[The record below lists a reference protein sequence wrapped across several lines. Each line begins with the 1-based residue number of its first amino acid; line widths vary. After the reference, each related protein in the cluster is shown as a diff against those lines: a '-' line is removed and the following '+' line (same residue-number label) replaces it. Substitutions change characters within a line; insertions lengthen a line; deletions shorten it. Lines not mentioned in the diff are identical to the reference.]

1 MTTTSPSDGPI
12 TPPATPLWNQ
22 SSAKF
27 SSNIPIPM
35 SSSTASY
42 PSPTTSSSRSSS
54 SASLRPSFSTRS
66 TSIRENVQVMV
77 RCRPRSEKE
86 LEYDEEPCW
95 LISPEE
101 GLIEQARLKAPNSIR
116 AFYYDNVVMGTDNA
130 QVYKAGILD
139 LVRSAMMGYNGM
151 HFYPTQH
158 CICVWSNSQW
168 KDLCTEK
175 EPGVIPRA
183 VQDVFSYIEED
194 TNGREY
200 LLRVSYMEIYNE
212 KIKDLLCVE
221 NTSPEIIEDKVRPS
235 GQNAFIAAFAQS
247 DQHVLQ
253 KGVYVRNLKEVIVKT
268 SEEVMNCIREGE
280 GNRHISA
287 TDYNERSSR
296 SHTIFQL
303 VIESRSKGI
312 PNSANRGVRL
322 SQLNL
327 IDLAGSEKV
336 ATDVERRKEGAYINK
351 SLLTLGN
358 VISKLTSDEPASHIP
373 FRNSKLTRILQAALS
388 GNARIS
394 VICTINPTFAS
405 KDESLNTL
413 RFAQRAKLVKT
424 AAKMT
429 RILDNSELQNCLLQ
443 IAKLQTEMQEKND
456 LEAETRERLTNLLG
470 LILTSSKDHDDGE
483 GRDNDMYTRLSN
495 ITSDDLKN
503 DATMRDVVARCEE
516 GIAAQVTAHNK
527 QMAKMINTLESMQD
541 MIQVM
546 EAARDKYQD
555 ALVKR
560 DAHIDKLEQEL
571 SQVKAS
577 AMMRPSKMPVSAPST
592 STSAS
597 TTSSSKKPASNP
609 KKTMTPSAPNLDMLA
624 PAIRVATQK
633 IAEAITNGLQLDT
646 NSNLDD
652 DDYDMIAASSSSDLL
667 ATASISSAVHSIIR
681 KVLFP
686 SSPLHTNN
694 SNPMSQDDMD
704 RDTSAIT
711 NAIHSAVQSAA
722 ATEAVAHTT
731 TSGDHSTTDFTPIQ
745 EAVSFVQSS
754 TSSSFIMES
763 AVFIDEGE
771 TPIDASVEDA
781 DLPQLVQEQEEDD
794 CGEDAALSEADAT
807 DVPTCDEE
815 EEEEEFSSVEE
826 LVQHVLDKRELVPNN
841 EHTKAA
847 STPSHYEPYTASIRQ
862 PSVLPILFNRW
873 TLFATIVFVL
883 SRLP

>member
-1 MTTTSPSDGPI
+1 MITASHSDGPI

-35 SSSTASY
+35 NSTTTSY

-101 GLIEQARLKAPNSIR
+101 GLIEQARLKTPNSIR
-116 AFYYDNVVMGTDNA
+116 AFYYDVQGW
-130 QVYKAGILD
+130 YP
-139 LVRSAMMGYNGM
+139 RSCEIRHDGL
-151 HFYPTQH
+151 QWH
-158 CICVWSNSQW
+158 CICVWSDSQR

-221 NTSPEIIEDKVRPS
+221 NTSPEIIEDK
-235 GQNAFIAAFAQS
+235 
-247 DQHVLQ
+247 

-287 TDYNERSSR
+287 TDYNVRSSR

-312 PNSANRGVRL
+312 PTSANRGVRL

-358 VISKLTSDEPASHIP
+358 VISKLTSNEPASHIP

-470 LILTSSKDHDDGE
+470 LILTSSKDHGSNE
-483 GRDNDMYTRLSN
+483 GREGSDMYARLSN
-495 ITSDDLKN
+495 ITSEDLKN

-527 QMAKMINTLESMQD
+527 QMAKMTNTLESMQD

-546 EAARDKYQD
+546 EAASDKQQD

-560 DAHIDKLEQEL
+560 DAHIAKLEQEL
-571 SQVKAS
+571 AQAKAS
-577 AMMRPSKMPVSAPST
+577 ATMRPSKMPVSGPST
-592 STSAS
+592 STSS
-597 TTSSSKKPASNP
+597 TTAKKPASGNL
-609 KKTMTPSAPNLDMLA
+609 KKTMTPSAPNLDMLT
-624 PAIRVATQK
+624 PAIQLATQK
-633 IAEAITNGLQLDT
+633 ITEAISNGLQLDT

-652 DDYDMIAASSSSDLL
+652 DDYDMLSASSSTDQLPSADIS
-667 ATASISSAVHSIIR
+667 TAIHSIIR
-681 KVLFP
+681 KALF
-686 SSPLHTNN
+686 SSSSSHTNN
-694 SNPMSQDDMD
+694 NNSDNTMSQHDIDC
-704 RDTSAIT
+704 DTSAIT
-711 NAIHSAVQSAA
+711 HAIQNAFQNAA
-722 ATEAVAHTT
+722 ATEAAAPST
-731 TSGDHSTTDFTPIQ
+731 TSGDNHTTEFTPIQ

-754 TSSSFIMES
+754 ISRSFVMES
-763 AVFIDEGE
+763 AVFIEE
-771 TPIDASVEDA
+771 KEPVASNVEEA
-781 DLPQLVQEQEEDD
+781 DLPQLVQEEEDFSGD
-794 CGEDAALSEADAT
+794 DAAFSETDAT
-807 DVPTCDEE
+807 DVLTEDEE
-815 EEEEEFSSVEE
+815 EGEFSSVEE
-826 LVQHVLDKRELVPNN
+826 LVQHVLDKRELLPSNNKSKVP
-841 EHTKAA
+841 
-847 STPSHYEPYTASIRQ
+847 PPHYEPYTASIRQ

-873 TLFATIVFVL
+873 TLFAAIVFVL
-883 SRLP
+883 SQWS

>member
-1 MTTTSPSDGPI
+1 MTAASHNDGLI

-22 SSAKF
+22 SSSKF
-27 SSNIPIPM
+27 SSNIPIP
-35 SSSTASY
+35 TNNTTSY

-77 RCRPRSEKE
+77 RCRPRSKKE
-86 LEYDEEPCW
+86 MEYDEEPCW

-101 GLIEQARLKAPNSIR
+101 GLIEQARLKSPNSIR

-139 LVRSAMMGYNGM
+139 LVRSAMMGYN
-151 HFYPTQH
+151 
-158 CICVWSNSQW
+158 
-168 KDLCTEK
+168 

-212 KIKDLLCVE
+212 KIKDLLCIE
-221 NTSPEIIEDKVRPS
+221 NTSPEIIEDK
-235 GQNAFIAAFAQS
+235 
-247 DQHVLQ
+247 
-253 KGVYVRNLKEVIVKT
+253 KGIYVRNLKEVIVKT

-429 RILDNSELQNCLLQ
+429 RIMDNSELQNCLLQ

-470 LILTSSKDHDDGE
+470 LILTSSKDHA
-483 GRDNDMYTRLSN
+483 DNDGQEGNEMYARLAN

-516 GIAAQVTAHNK
+516 GIAAQMTAHNK
-527 QMAKMINTLESMQD
+527 QMARMMTSLESMQD
-541 MIQVM
+541 MLNVM
-546 EAARDKYQD
+546 EAARNKQQD
-555 ALVKR
+555 ALAKR

-571 SQVKAS
+571 SNAKAS
-577 AMMRPSKMPVSAPST
+577 MMIRPSKVPANGSGPAPST
-592 STSAS
+592 LPTSTSS
-597 TTSSSKKPASNP
+597 TTTTTTKKQASNP
-609 KKTMTPSAPNLDMLA
+609 RKTMTPSVPHPDMLT
-624 PAIRVATQK
+624 PAIQLATQK
-633 IAEAITNGLQLDT
+633 ITAAISSGLQLDT
-646 NSNLDD
+646 NGNLDD
-652 DDYDMIAASSSSDLL
+652 DDYDMLTSSSTSTDLL
-667 ATASISSAVHSIIR
+667 SNTGISTAIHSVIR
-681 KVLFP
+681 KVLSF
-686 SSPLHTNN
+686 PLHTNN
-694 SNPMSQDDMD
+694 NNNMNQDIDC
-704 RDTSAIT
+704 DTSAIT
-711 NAIHSAVQSAA
+711 NAIQNAVKNAA
-722 ATEAVAHTT
+722 ATEAVAPRCENIAE
-731 TSGDHSTTDFTPIQ
+731 FTPIE
-745 EAVSFVQSS
+745 EAVSFVRSS

-763 AVFIDEGE
+763 AVFIDE
-771 TPIDASVEDA
+771 PNNRAVEED
-781 DLPQLVQEQEEDD
+781 DLPQLVVQGDD
-794 CGEDAALSEADAT
+794 CPSAMSET
-807 DVPTCDEE
+807 DDTDTITDD
-815 EEEEEFSSVEE
+815 EFSSVEE
-826 LVQHVLDKRELVPNN
+826 LVEHIWEKRELLPSKK
-841 EHTKAA
+841 TSAKASSA
-847 STPSHYEPYTASIRQ
+847 PYEPYAASIRQ

-873 TLFATIVFVL
+873 TLFAAIVFVL
-883 SRLP
+883 SQYS

>member
-1 MTTTSPSDGPI
+1 MTLSHSEGPI

-35 SSSTASY
+35 SQATASSINHNSY

-86 LEYDEEPCW
+86 LEYPEEPCW
-95 LISPEE
+95 LINPEE
-101 GLIEQARLKAPNSIR
+101 GLIEQAKLKAPNSTR
-116 AFYYDNVVMGTDNA
+116 TFYYDNVVMGTDNA

-139 LVRSAMMGYNGM
+139 LVRSAMMGYNG
-151 HFYPTQH
+151 
-158 CICVWSNSQW
+158 
-168 KDLCTEK
+168 TEN

-183 VQDVFSYIEED
+183 VEDVFSYIEDD

-221 NTSPEIIEDKVRPS
+221 NTSPEIIEDK
-235 GQNAFIAAFAQS
+235 
-247 DQHVLQ
+247 
-253 KGVYVRNLKEVIVKT
+253 KGVHVRNLKEVIVKT
-268 SEEVMNCIREGE
+268 SKEVMDCIREGE

-287 TDYNERSSR
+287 TDYNEHSSR

-312 PNSANRGVRL
+312 PTSENRGVRL

-336 ATDVERRKEGAYINK
+336 ATDIERRKEGAYINK

-424 AAKMT
+424 AAQMT
-429 RILDNSELQNCLLQ
+429 RIVDNSELQNCLLK
-443 IAKLQTEMQEKND
+443 IEELQTKMQEKND
-456 LEAETRERLTNLLG
+456 LEAETRERLTSLLS
-470 LILTSSKDHDDGE
+470 LILTSSKDHDENQHSE
-483 GRDNDMYTRLSN
+483 GDKMYARLSN

-527 QMAKMINTLESMQD
+527 QMAKMTTSLESMQD
-541 MIQVM
+541 MLNVM
-546 EAARDKYQD
+546 EAAHDKQQD
-555 ALVKR
+555 ALARR
-560 DAHIDKLEQEL
+560 DAQIDKLKQEL
-571 SQVKAS
+571 SHAKANM
-577 AMMRPSKMPVSAPST
+577 MMRPSKIPMGPPQPAVVAAVSSSPS
-592 STSAS
+592 SS
-597 TTSSSKKPASNP
+597 TTSKKPVNNNNNNN
-609 KKTMTPSAPNLDMLA
+609 KKAAAPLTQPSLA
-624 PAIRVATQK
+624 DLTPAIAMATQK
-633 IAEAITNGLQLDT
+633 ITAAISSALQLDK
-646 NSNLDD
+646 S
-652 DDYDMIAASSSSDLL
+652 SSSSDDDDEYDMLSASL
-667 ATASISSAVHSIIR
+667 TSSTDPLSTTTTTANISKAISSVIQKA
-681 KVLFP
+681 LF
-686 SSPLHTNN
+686 SSQKN
-694 SNPMSQDDMD
+694 SMPQKDIEC
-704 RDTSAIT
+704 DTIAIT
-711 NAIHSAVQSAA
+711 NAIQNAVKNAA
-722 ATEAVAHTT
+722 HDEAISSPSMV
-731 TSGDHSTTDFTPIQ
+731 TSSDFTPIH
-745 EAVSFVQSS
+745 EAVSFVHHSVSS
-754 TSSSFIMES
+754 EFIMES
-763 AVFIDEGE
+763 AVMIDE
-771 TPIDASVEDA
+771 PDR
-781 DLPQLVQEQEEDD
+781 EQ
-794 CGEDAALSEADAT
+794 
-807 DVPTCDEE
+807 DVPA
-815 EEEEEFSSVEE
+815 
-826 LVQHVLDKRELVPNN
+826 LVQHSRQAARFDAGDPSDSSDADDVSDEQELPSFIEEHAQSILDTSNQE
-841 EHTKAA
+841 AQ
-847 STPSHYEPYTASIRQ
+847 HYEPYAASIEQ
-862 PSVLPILFNRW
+862 PSILPILFNKW
-873 TLFATIVFVL
+873 TLFMAVIYIL
-883 SRLP
+883 SQY